1 MTKKKA
7 FIEHSVKFA
16 LWLVKACIVV
26 SALTGAVIAA
36 SIFVW
41 QGTMFL
47 VKEHGILWALPVLVC
62 SGMILHLMWPEFRS
76 RSEREEAKVER
87 DEAAPPKS
95 QTPVA

>member
-47 VKEHGILWALPVLVC
+47 VKEHVFSGHFLYLSAL
-62 SGMILHLMWPEFRS
+62 
-76 RSEREEAKVER
+76 A
-87 DEAAPPKS
+87 
-95 QTPVA
+95 

>member
-36 SIFVW
+36 SIFV
-41 QGTMFL
+41 
-47 VKEHGILWALPVLVC
+47 
-62 SGMILHLMWPEFRS
+62 
-76 RSEREEAKVER
+76 
-87 DEAAPPKS
+87 
-95 QTPVA
+95 